1 MLLFFAG
8 ALFLKDALLVGAC
21 WGGEAG
27 AARPDLVAVQPEG
40 QCDGPRALCAPS
52 AAEQHQ
58 GGGRGDG
65 WSKQYI
71 ILIIII
77 IHLTRIDKCELINK

>member
-1 MLLFFAG
+1 MLLYFAG

-40 QCDGPRALCAPS
+40 QCDGPRALHPPLNNIK
-52 AAEQHQ
+52 EE
-58 GGGRGDG
+58 GGGMAGA
-65 WSKQYI
+65 SSTKY
-71 ILIIII
+71 
-77 IHLTRIDKCELINK
+77 